1 MVANQVLVIDDLV
14 NRRLDCDFLLDSNFD
29 DGLAGKY
36 RALIPIAAKKL
47 LGPKYLLKSQALIDV
62 VSQVD
67 LLIRDDQ
74 RVSICFGGSDP
85 LDYSAAACQALASL
99 PQSWKVD
106 CIVGPQYQNVQNLAL
121 TLANFLN
128 FNLFHHPKD
137 IFWILAK
144 SQVSVGAAGGMMLE
158 RLLLMIPSLVVP
170 IAKNQ
175 LKSVDGL
182 CKLGAIHLIPPE
194 VVSST
199 DSLAA
204 KVTEIANNETLRSTL
219 KDLSHKLFGD
229 TRTHNLVADIL
240 H

>member
-1 MVANQVLVIDDLV
+1 MVANQVLVIDDLA

-36 RALIPIAAKKL
+36 CALIPIAAEKL
-47 LGPKYLLKSQALIDV
+47 LGPKYLLKSQALIEV

-67 LLIRDDQ
+67 SLIRDDQ

-137 IFWILAK
+137 IFRILAK

-158 RLLLMIPSLVVP
+158 RLLLMIPSLVFP

-175 LKSVDGL
+175 LNSVNRL
-182 CKLGAIHLIPPE
+182 SKLGAICLIPPE
-194 VVSST
+194 ALSSP
-199 DSLAA
+199 SRLAA
-204 KVTEIANNETLRSTL
+204 KVIEIANDETLRL
-219 KDLSHKLFGD
+219 RLRDLSHKLFGD
-229 TRTHNLVADIL
+229 TRTHNLVASIL
-240 H
+240 D